1 MAAIVPVLFFVLL
14 AFGAPIFVVL
24 GLTASLGFSLNG
36 LSLVPFAQKVI
47 DQLNSPMLLSIPFFV
62 MAATYMEKGG
72 IAHALVEMAG
82 AWLGWLRGSLG
93 IVAIVACVIFAAI
106 CGSSV
111 ATCIAMGTILIPAMT
126 ARGYDRPFAL
136 GLIGASGTLGI
147 LIPPSLPLILYAVI
161 ADESVPR
168 LFLAGVVPGLLVA
181 LVFAGWVVFRAHR
194 RGLPK
199 GDPLTID
206 NVVGKTV
213 HALPALS
220 IPLIIA
226 VGIYGGYVTVSEA
239 AAMSAGVAL
248 LVSLGYYRTIAMRDV
263 IPVTAQAVGSA
274 AVITI
279 IVAVALA
286 FGHWITE
293 SGVPAAMVRVIGDA
307 GLQSWQF
314 LLLINLVMFIMGMF
328 LEVASILL
336 ITLPILLPVLP
347 ALGIDPIH
355 FAIILTINMEIAMI
369 TPPVGLNLFVLTGI
383 SGAQISETIRGVS
396 PFVVL
401 LIIMLL
407 LITFVPQLSLW
418 LPTTVY
424 G

>member
-1 MAAIVPVLFFVLL
+1 MAALVPALFFLML
-14 AFGAPIFVVL
+14 AMGAPIFVVL
-24 GLTASLGFSLNG
+24 GLTSSLGFGLNG
-36 LSLVPFAQKVI
+36 QSLVPLAQKVI
-47 DQLNSPMLLSIPFFV
+47 DQLNAPVLLSIPFFV
-62 MAATYMEKGG
+62 MAATYMQKGG
-72 IAHALVEMAG
+72 IAAALVDMTG
-82 AWLGWLRGSLG
+82 AWFGWLRGSLG
-93 IVAIVACVIFAAI
+93 VVSIIACVIFAAI
-106 CGSSV
+106 CGSSI

-147 LIPPSLPLILYAVI
+147 LIPPSLPLILYAII

-168 LFLAGVVPGLLVA
+168 LFLAGVVPGLMVA
-181 LVFAGWVVFRAHR
+181 TMFTLWVLYQARK

-199 GDPLTID
+199 GDPVDMAELVRITLY
-206 NVVGKTV
+206 
-213 HALPALS
+213 ALPALS

-226 VGIYGGYVTVSEA
+226 VGIYGGFVTVSEA
-239 AAMSAGVAL
+239 AALSAFVAL
-248 LVSLGYYRTIAMRDV
+248 AVSIGFYRSIAWREI
-263 IPVTAQAVGSA
+263 IPVTAQALGNA
-274 AVITI
+274 AVVII

-293 SGVPAAMVRVIGDA
+293 SGVPAAAVRMITGA
-307 GLQSWQF
+307 GLSSWQF
-314 LLLINLVMFIMGMF
+314 LLIINVVMFVLGMF

-336 ITLPILLPVLP
+336 ITLPILLPILEP
-347 ALGIDPIH
+347 LGIDPIH

-383 SGAQISETIRGVS
+383 SGAPISETIRGVM

-407 LITFVPQLSLW
+407 IITYVPSISLW
-418 LPTTVY
+418 LPTAVY